1 MVRKKHVFW
10 RFYGQFSG
18 LTCDTFSPPMVEIY
32 FFFFVTMKHHF
43 TAHTTRWYNC
53 DPVSSTGYTVL
64 SRIESERTHTTI
76 GPHQMTLFQHTP
88 NRTGTGPNSSQ
99 TPTRTYHDGVC
110 HWKPPQMTHQVGG
123 RGSPAPRNQQKKRLP
138 AFPFLLRVAFAE
150 LPVVD
155 S

>member
-1 MVRKKHVFW
+1 M
-10 RFYGQFSG
+10 
-18 LTCDTFSPPMVEIY
+18 
-32 FFFFVTMKHHF
+32 TMKHHF

-123 RGSPAPRNQQKKRLP
+123 RGSPAPRNQQKKHLKWSPDRGKTQGLRPPPGKQTGWGAASKCPLKALP
-138 AFPFLLRVAFAE
+138 PPPATGPAHGHTPPP
-150 LPVVD
+150 PVL
-155 S
+155 